1 MVRVEREPRPRYVL
15 LLEAGLEMRPHWVW
29 VRRAVA
35 WYIYSNSTAIRTVLY
50 CVLY

>member
-35 WYIYSNSTAIRTVLY
+35 WYILYSTAIYTVLY
-50 CVLY
+50 YVLY